1 MKSKARNLAYF
12 LKLKYP
18 IQVIECEAGGY
29 FVKIPDL
36 PGCMSQGETL
46 DEALRNLNEAK
57 ELWLK
62 EMLESGLPISEPADP
77 TGMSGRFLLRLPRSL
92 HARLTDEAEREGV
105 SLNQYVVARLAES
118 PGSFVA
124 SYRPRPKHRS

>member
-1 MKSKARNLAYF
+1 MKTEVKNLAYY

-18 IQVIECEAGGY
+18 IQVVECETGGY

-57 ELWLK
+57 ELWLE
-62 EMLESGLPISEPADP
+62 EMFESGLPIPEPADQ

-105 SLNQYVVARLAES
+105 SLNQYVVAKLAES
-118 PGSFVA
+118 AGSFIA
-124 SYRPRPKHRS
+124 RDRPRPRHRS